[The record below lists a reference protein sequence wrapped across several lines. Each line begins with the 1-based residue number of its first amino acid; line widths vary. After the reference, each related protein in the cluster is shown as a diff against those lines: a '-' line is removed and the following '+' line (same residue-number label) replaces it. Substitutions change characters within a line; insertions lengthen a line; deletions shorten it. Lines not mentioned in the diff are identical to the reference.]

1 MKLRRTLARII
12 SCATPV
18 AMLIIILTMQADL
31 ARRNREAAASDA
43 FAAHA
48 ENDLFHEAGAV
59 RGDPRF
65 DALAVGIKTGPE
77 VAATRI
83 PIQLLTFIHRVRNFV
98 LIGSEHDFRIGAHLT
113 VYDVVSDARRI
124 EQKNSKD
131 GEAIRKA
138 ALDRNIL
145 STARQPSIGDIT
157 TSLVPDWDSPGWKND
172 AKKNI
177 PGFRKLYE
185 SYPHADWYMMID
197 DDTFVFLDNL
207 MDFLDSMN
215 PSTPIYAGRANAFVG
230 CDGVQK
236 HGEGPPFAHGGSGI
250 ILSRKAMELLMS
262 SYETCIQK
270 YSSCWAGD
278 IRVGLCMRDLKVNLT
293 TNSGFNGGPPDSF
306 LHWPVDPCAKPFTFH
321 HLRPAKMQDLLNLE
335 SAAESRLN
343 TSDNSTGGITF
354 ARVYHTQPEA
364 VGNATEWEI
373 DTNRPGADWKT
384 IIGADARYC
393 QDQCRAEAECRAFSW
408 VPKMKDKDLERGLNE
423 NANTA
428 PSKDAAGNT
437 LGQCWLKRSTRGREY
452 LAGAVS
458 GVFPERYACNSK

>member
-278 IRVGLCMRDLKVNLT
+278 IRVGL
-293 TNSGFNGGPPDSF
+293 
-306 LHWPVDPCAKPFTFH
+306 W
-321 HLRPAKMQDLLNLE
+321 
-335 SAAESRLN
+335 
-343 TSDNSTGGITF
+343 
-354 ARVYHTQPEA
+354 
-364 VGNATEWEI
+364 
-373 DTNRPGADWKT
+373 
-384 IIGADARYC
+384 
-393 QDQCRAEAECRAFSW
+393 
-408 VPKMKDKDLERGLNE
+408 
-423 NANTA
+423 
-428 PSKDAAGNT
+428 
-437 LGQCWLKRSTRGREY
+437 
-452 LAGAVS
+452 
-458 GVFPERYACNSK
+458 